1 VAGLA
6 GVSGRATA
14 VRTRRAWEDWGAV
27 DPLWAIVTDPSR
39 ARGGWGLEEFLASGE
54 DNIAAIWKVAARLG
68 HPQETRVALDFG
80 CGIGRLT
87 RAMSDR
93 VEVVYGLDVAATMID
108 QAVEINRDRPRCR
121 FLLHRHDDLRAFADQ
136 NIDLVVCLLVLQHLG
151 DRAAIERYLA
161 EFVRVLSPGGLAMV
175 QLPTM
180 VPAPGA
186 PTGLRAH
193 LRVRTRLARL
203 LRRLGVRPAFLYRR
217 LGWTP
222 EMSMTAIPEAEVRE
236 ILERAG
242 GEVLEVAEPVTQLGG
257 VISCDYYVTR
267 RG

>member
-1 VAGLA
+1 
-6 GVSGRATA
+6 VSGGATA
-14 VRTRRAWEDWGAV
+14 VRTRQAWEDWGAV

-39 ARGGWGLEEFLASGE
+39 ARGGWSLDEFLASGE
-54 DNIAAIWKVAARLG
+54 DNIAAIWKVAERLD
-68 HPQETRVALDFG
+68 HPRETRVGLDFG

-93 VEVVYGLDVAATMID
+93 VELVYGLDVAATMID
-108 QAVEINRDRPRCR
+108 RAVEINRDRPACR
-121 FLLHRHDDLRAFADQ
+121 FRLHRHEDLGAFADQ
-136 NIDLVVCLLVLQHLG
+136 SVDLVVCLLVLQHLG

-161 EFVRVLSPGGLAMV
+161 EFVRILSPGGLAVV
-175 QLPTM
+175 QLPTV

-193 LRVRTRLARL
+193 LRVRTRLASL
-203 LRRLGVRPAFLYRR
+203 LRRLGVSPRFLYRR
-217 LGWTP
+217 LRWTP
-222 EMSMTAIPEAEVRE
+222 EMSMTAVPEAEVRE
-236 ILERAG
+236 ILDSAG

-257 VISCDYYVTR
+257 VISRDYYVTP